1 MRAIGNVGLAVQD
14 TVTVKGHVFLVDD
27 DSEIRSHLGDLLK
40 HLGYGVSD
48 FSSGTLFLQQAQRCS
63 PAVLVLDMRMP
74 QMTGLELQK
83 SLHKQDWRLPII
95 FVSGESKNQEIID
108 AMKFGAVDFLWKPFD
123 YTQLV
128 QVIDDALRLDVQRT
142 NDQKRLVRV
151 AALHQSLS
159 PREKDIINL
168 MLLGYGNKDIAA
180 AKSLM
185 ADTVKKHRAQIFE
198 KMHVQSL
205 ADLLA
210 LCKDFI
216 PTQG

>member
-1 MRAIGNVGLAVQD
+1 MTD
-14 TVTVKGHVFLVDD
+14 KGHIFLVDD
-27 DSEIRSHLGDLLK
+27 DQDIRSSLGDLLK

-48 FSSGTLFLQQAQRCS
+48 FASAAAFLQQASRFS
-63 PAVLVLDMRMP
+63 PAVLVLDMRLP
-74 QMTGLELQK
+74 QMTGLDLQK
-83 SLHKQDWRLPII
+83 ALREEDWPLPII
-95 FVSGESKNQEIID
+95 FISGESKNQEIID

-128 QVIDDALRLDVQRT
+128 QVIDGALRLDVQRT

-159 PREKDIINL
+159 PKEKDIINL
-168 MLLGYGNKDIAA
+168 ILLGHGNKDIAS

-205 ADLLA
+205 AELLA

>member
-1 MRAIGNVGLAVQD
+1 MTD
-14 TVTVKGHVFLVDD
+14 KGHIFLVDD
-27 DSEIRSHLGDLLK
+27 DQDIRSSLGDLLK

-48 FSSGTLFLQQAQRCS
+48 FASAAAFFQQASRFS

-74 QMTGLELQK
+74 QMTGLDLQK
-83 SLHKQDWRLPII
+83 ALREQDWPLPII
-95 FVSGESKNQEIID
+95 FISGESKNQEIID

-128 QVIDDALRLDVQRT
+128 QVIDGALRLDVQRT

-159 PREKDIINL
+159 PKEKDIINL
-168 MLLGYGNKDIAA
+168 ILLGHGNKDIAS

-205 ADLLA
+205 AELLA

>member
-1 MRAIGNVGLAVQD
+1 MLIAQELTYYGLDIYKKRELPKLLHALAD
-14 TVTVKGHVFLVDD
+14 VKGM
-27 DSEIRSHLGDLLK
+27 EWIR
-40 HLGYGVSD
+40 
-48 FSSGTLFLQQAQRCS
+48 
-63 PAVLVLDMRMP
+63 
-74 QMTGLELQK
+74 
-83 SLHKQDWRLPII
+83 LHYAYP
-95 FVSGESKNQEIID
+95 SKFPLEIID
-108 AMKFGAVDFLWKPFD
+108 AMKLGAVDFLWKPFD

-168 MLLGYGNKDIAA
+168 MLLGYGNKDIASA
-180 AKSLM
+180 RSLM

-205 ADLLA
+205 AELLA